1 VRGGTLELPHGIGE
15 AAIAV
20 ATTLLGELLAALDA

>member
-1 VRGGTLELPHGIGE
+1 VRGGTLELPHGIGD
-15 AAIAV
+15 AAIGV